1 MKSFDEDEEY
11 EYLDEKQVKK
21 LISRLVFEI
30 QKLKDENESL
40 WFMLE
45 EIEQSN
51 IDGREAIAESLK
63 NLKKFKTAINAKPA
77 DAKSS

>member
-1 MKSFDEDEEY
+1 MKSFEDKDEEY

-30 QKLKDENESL
+30 EKLKDENESL

-45 EIEQSN
+45 ELEQSDT
-51 IDGREAIAESLK
+51 DGKYAISESLK
-63 NLKKFKTAINAKPA
+63 NLKIYKEAFNKKPA
-77 DAKSS
+77 EA

>member
-1 MKSFDEDEEY
+1 MKSFEDKDEEY

-30 QKLKDENESL
+30 EKLKDENESL

-45 EIEQSN
+45 ELEQSDT
-51 IDGREAIAESLK
+51 DGKQAISESLK
-63 NLKKFKTAINAKPA
+63 NLKIYKEAFNKKPA
-77 DAKSS
+77 EA